1 MDRPAERSIDPKPL
15 MGDRRNRLR
24 RSKDQAP
31 RQSQDQQARKLQA
44 LLDLGRII
52 GLDLQIDNML
62 YRIAQKTAQV
72 MEADRCSVF
81 LYDAKTDELWSKV
94 ALGIEGKV
102 IRIPS
107 QGGIAGYCFRSR
119 QPLNLKDAY
128 EDPRFNR
135 EVDASTG
142 YRTRSLLCLPL
153 VTRSQQ
159 ILGVIQV
166 LNKREGVFTEE
177 DQSFLK
183 TFANQAAVFLEMA
196 QLQTAR
202 IEALEQSREE
212 LRRLNLAKDKA
223 LDHLSHELRTPL
235 SIIQGNLRLL
245 KRKIEKFPE
254 LGLKGG
260 LFEPLDKN
268 LNRLMEIQQE
278 TDKIIRSSHEFK
290 KGFILGELDR
300 LLVKLEEELDLSPEI
315 RYHSAG
321 LKDWIRSSAPA
332 RPLPFERI
340 FLYPFIEEIMK
351 QVRERSRHRNLTFDL
366 TGDKETHLPMEPLVL
381 KEALENLLKNA
392 VENTP
397 DQGCIEVRL
406 EKKEDR
412 LELKVRD
419 FGIGISAENQRYLFD
434 GLFHTQDTELY
445 ASKKPYDFNAGGK
458 GLGLL
463 QTRLYSRRFGF
474 ELSVESRRCSF
485 IPKDSDLCPGD
496 ISRCPHCNSV
506 DDCLNS
512 GGSTFCLSFPVSGG
526 KAFDAAGIV

>member
-1 MDRPAERSIDPKPL
+1 MDRPAERSLDPKPL

-31 RQSQDQQARKLQA
+31 QQNQDHQARKLQA
-44 LLDLGRII
+44 FLDLGRII
-52 GLDLQIDNML
+52 GLDLQVDNML

-107 QGGIAGYCFRSR
+107 QGGIAGYCFRSG
-119 QPLNLKDAY
+119 QSLNLKDAY

-166 LNKREGVFTEE
+166 LNKREGLFTEE

-212 LRRLNLAKDKA
+212 LRRLNRAKDKA

-254 LGLKGG
+254 LGVKGE
-260 LFEPLDKN
+260 LFESLDKN

-278 TDKIIRSSHEFK
+278 TDKIIRSSHEFE

-321 LKDWIRSSAPA
+321 LKEWIRSSASA

-351 QVRERSRHRNLTFDL
+351 QIRERSRHRNLTL
-366 TGDKETHLPMEPLVL
+366 VLIGEKEIHLPMEPLVL

-412 LELKVRD
+412 LDLKVRD

-434 GLFHTQDTELY
+434 GLFHTQDTDLY
-445 ASKKPYDFNAGGK
+445 TSKKPYDFNAGGK

-463 QTRLYSRRFGF
+463 QTKLYGRRFGF
-474 ELSVESRRCSF
+474 ELSIESRRCPF
-485 IPKDSDLCPGD
+485 IPKDMDLCPGD

-526 KAFDAAGIV
+526 KAFDAAGIA